1 MTLFT
6 ASLAAL
12 SLAVC
17 FGSSLALA
25 DSGTTSRPAD
35 DEPVMGEVRIQSLKG
50 YTYAFVSTR
59 TTLRK
64 LLETIDTLMPAI
76 DKAVDAGQLRPE
88 GPMVFNYHGATG
100 DPDQEFTLGIG
111 ITVQAGAKPPA
122 GIEVIQVPARKCATL
137 LYTGSALQ
145 LPNAY
150 GKLFGGIGQMGLKP
164 TDVCREVYLYW
175 EDRASVNNI
184 VLLEADLQ
192 P

>member
-1 MTLFT
+1 MN
-6 ASLAAL
+6 ALATSFAVL

-17 FGSSLALA
+17 FGSSATFA
-25 DSGTTSRPAD
+25 DSGATSRPAD
-35 DEPVMGEVRIQSLKG
+35 DEPVMGDVRVQTLKG

-64 LLETIDTLMPAI
+64 LLEAIDSLMPAI
-76 DKAVDAGQLRPE
+76 DSAINAGQLRPE
-88 GPMVFNYHGATG
+88 GPMVFAYHGATG
-100 DPDQEFTLGIG
+100 DPDQEFTLDIG
-111 ITVQAGAKPPA
+111 IAVKGGGKPVA
-122 GIEVIQVPARKCATL
+122 GIEVIQIPARKCATL

-150 GKLFGGIGQMGLKP
+150 GKLFGGIGQMGLKA

-175 EDRASVNNI
+175 EDRGSVNNI
-184 VLLEADLQ
+184 VLLEADLA